1 VYPKKDTTHTLIA
14 NKLTVALRARSSV
27 WQCRYNVDGK
37 WQRTST
43 GERDLEAAK
52 ARAHQLLIEANVRK
66 QLNAAPVTR
75 KFKDIAN
82 LAIRRMTDEDAPII
96 LGALGALLAI
106 FLKEAVQQALLRRA
120 RAWQLFGYLFS
131 LKKSI
136 VRNGHLF
143 AVYVKLE
150 ERHNKLMLALSEG
163 TEAFKNQRETASKER
178 TKFREELKV
187 TILAALEKTERI
199 EFRETHLA
207 LVSFASDSLA
217 LRREL
222 LIN

>member
-82 LAIRRMTDEDAPII
+82 LAIRRMTDEE
-96 LGALGALLAI
+96 G
-106 FLKEAVQQALLRRA
+106 R
-120 RAWQLFGYLFS
+120 
-131 LKKSI
+131 SI
-136 VRNGHLF
+136 AGR
-143 AVYVKLE
+143 
-150 ERHNKLMLALSEG
+150 
-163 TEAFKNQRETASKER
+163 
-178 TKFREELKV
+178 
-187 TILAALEKTERI
+187 
-199 EFRETHLA
+199 
-207 LVSFASDSLA
+207 D
-217 LRREL
+217 
-222 LIN
+222 

>member
-1 VYPKKDTTHTLIA
+1 
-14 NKLTVALRARSSV
+14 
-27 WQCRYNVDGK
+27 
-37 WQRTST
+37 
-43 GERDLEAAK
+43 
-52 ARAHQLLIEANVRK
+52 
-66 QLNAAPVTR
+66 
-75 KFKDIAN
+75 
-82 LAIRRMTDEDAPII
+82 
-96 LGALGALLAI
+96 
-106 FLKEAVQQALLRRA
+106 
-120 RAWQLFGYLFS
+120 
-131 LKKSI
+131 
-136 VRNGHLF
+136 
-143 AVYVKLE
+143 
-150 ERHNKLMLALSEG
+150 MLALSEG